1 MYGLTKSCTTP
12 HAAGEKPPHIHPS
25 ITEGATGGLPQAGC
39 KLRYTG
45 AQTMHFALHARAFLE
60 PLVVHATCPSYKAW
74 LALLDVVKLY
84 LADTFTIASIEAL
97 DVAIVNFNKLYLKVP
112 QFADR
117 MRPKHHFLTHTS
129 TDIINFG
136 PPRNYWC
143 FAYEAKNQV
152 VKRAA
157 TASNFKDVIKTATN
171 TLALKAAK
179 SLLDR
184 A

>member
-1 MYGLTKSCTTP
+1 L
-12 HAAGEKPPHIHPS
+12 HP
-25 ITEGATGGLPQAGC
+25 L
-39 KLRYTG
+39 
-45 AQTMHFALHARAFLE
+45 
-60 PLVVHATCPSYKAW
+60 
-74 LALLDVVKLY
+74 
-84 LADTFTIASIEAL
+84 IEAL

-136 PPRNYWC
+136 PPRIYWC